1 MTSKPHRLIDL
12 YIAPRRLQA
21 SELEANLDAGD
32 AALLLM
38 SLVQI
43 TGDASL
49 LDRFGRHL
57 GFEQPRHKGD
67 IRLLPVGH
75 LPEEHFAELKKM
87 LIEALT
93 GPAPGEYLQ
102 VPDDALFHRMISLA
116 TGDDVG
122 EEFIGVIKEQ
132 AGFVPSVPVIERRT
146 APPEDFTVAILGAG
160 MTGIAAAIAVADAGF
175 SYEVFESSDDIGG
188 TWRINTYPGVA
199 VDTPSIYYS
208 FSFELEAGW
217 SRYYPVGTE
226 YQEYLQRVVDK
237 YGVRPNIRFNTRI
250 ESMVWDDDAQEW
262 VITADHGG
270 RKVTSRANAVITA
283 AGFLNRPKYPDVPGR
298 ETFAG
303 PSVHTAAWDHSVDL
317 TGKRVGV
324 IGAGAT
330 SVQVV
335 DAIIDR
341 VEHLTL
347 FQRQPHWVMPN
358 NLGEGIVPERERW
371 LKQHVPFYERW
382 ARAKT
387 YWFVTDNNYP
397 TVRADEEWMASHPLS
412 ISEANDRYLQMC
424 LRHLE
429 ASFGHD
435 PELLKKMTPDF
446 PPHGKRIIRDPGG
459 YYAALAG
466 DRADVVTGGLARV
479 APHGIETED
488 GTFVELDV
496 IIYATGF
503 TLDFLS
509 TIEIV
514 GRNGVRLADQWAGND
529 PRSYLG
535 GTVPN
540 FPNLFVTSGPNSS
553 SGHGGGHNFMTEAV
567 VHYITECLQLLVE
580 RGVRSIEVTQAAQ
593 DEFLEKVDAQM
604 EGSIWRNS
612 DRAHTYYRN
621 ASGRVILPNPWRM
634 VDYWQMLRT
643 PDVSKFVLR

>member
-1 MTSKPHRLIDL
+1 MTPKPHRLIDL
-12 YIAPRRLQA
+12 HVPPRRLDP
-21 SELEANLDAGD
+21 SELEENLDAGD
-32 AALLLM
+32 PALLLM

-43 TGDASL
+43 TGDVSP
-49 LDRFGRHL
+49 LDRFGPL
-57 GFEQPRHKGD
+57 IDFEQPAHKGD
-67 IRLLPVGH
+67 LRLLPAGR
-75 LPEEHFAELKKM
+75 LPEQEFAELKK
-87 LIEALT
+87 LLVEALSAT
-93 GPAPGEYLQ
+93 AQPEYLQ
-102 VPDDALFHRMISLA
+102 VPDDALFRRMISLA
-116 TGDDVG
+116 TGEDVAA
-122 EEFIGVIKEQ
+122 EFVGVIKEQ
-132 AGFVPSVPVIERRT
+132 AGFVPSTPVIERRT
-146 APPEDFTVAILGAG
+146 PPPAGFTVAILGAG
-160 MTGIAAAIAVADAGF
+160 MSGIGAAIAVADAGF
-175 SYEVFESSDDIGG
+175 AYEIFESADDIGG
-188 TWRINTYPGVA
+188 TWRVNTYPGVA

-237 YGVRPNIRFNTRI
+237 YGVRPHIRFNTTI
-250 ESMVWDDDAQEW
+250 ESLVWDDDDQVW
-262 VITADHGG
+262 VITADNGG
-270 RKVTSRANAVITA
+270 RKFTSRANAVITA

-303 PSVHTAAWDHSVDL
+303 TSVHSAAWDRSIDL

-324 IGAGAT
+324 VGAGAT

-335 DAIIDR
+335 DAIIDE

-358 NLGEGIVPERERW
+358 NLGEGLVPERERR
-371 LKQHVPFYERW
+371 LKRLVPFYERW
-382 ARAKT
+382 QRAKT

-397 TVRADEEWMASHPLS
+397 TVRADEEWMAEHPLS

-435 PELLKKMTPDF
+435 PDLLKKMTPDF

-459 YYAALAG
+459 YFTALAG
-466 DRADVVTGGLARV
+466 DRADVVTGGLAEVTPQGVR
-479 APHGIETED
+479 TED

-514 GRNGVRLADQWAGND
+514 GRDGVRLADAWAGND
-529 PRSYLG
+529 PRAYLG
-535 GTVPN
+535 GTVAG

-553 SGHGGGHNFMTEAV
+553 NGHGGGHNFMTEVV

-580 RGVRSIEVTQAAQ
+580 RGARSIEVTPEAL
-593 DEFLEKVDAQM
+593 DEFVARVDAQM

-621 ASGRVILPNPWRM
+621 ASGRVLLPQPWRM
-634 VDYWQMLRT
+634 VDYWNMCRT
-643 PDVSKFVLR
+643 PDPSCFELR

>member
-1 MTSKPHRLIDL
+1 MTPKPHRLLDL
-12 YIAPRRLQA
+12 HVPPRRLDA
-21 SELEANLDAGD
+21 SDLEENLDAGD
-32 AALLLM
+32 PALLLM

-43 TGDASL
+43 TGDLSP
-49 LDRFGRHL
+49 LDRFGL
-57 GFEQPRHKGD
+57 LIDFEQPAHKGD
-67 IRLLPVGH
+67 LRLLPAGR
-75 LPEEHFAELKKM
+75 LPEQEFAELKK
-87 LIEALT
+87 LLVEALSGT
-93 GPAPGEYLQ
+93 AQGEYLQ
-102 VPDDALFHRMISLA
+102 VPDDALFRRMISLA
-116 TGDDVG
+116 TGEDVA
-122 EEFIGVIKEQ
+122 EEFVGVIKEQ
-132 AGFVPSVPVIERRT
+132 AGFVPSTPVIERRT
-146 APPEDFTVAILGAG
+146 PPPADFTVAILGAG
-160 MTGIAAAIAVADAGF
+160 MSGIGAAIAVADAGF
-175 SYEVFESSDDIGG
+175 AYEIFESADDIGG

-208 FSFELEAGW
+208 FSFELEDGW

-226 YQEYLQRVVDK
+226 YQEYLRRVVDK
-237 YGVRPNIRFNTRI
+237 YGVRPNIRFNTTI
-250 ESMVWDDDAQEW
+250 ESLVWDDDDQVW
-262 VITADHGG
+262 VITADNGG

-303 PSVHTAAWDHSVDL
+303 TSVHSAAWDRSIDL
-317 TGKRVGV
+317 AGKRVGV

-335 DAIIDR
+335 DAIIDE

-371 LKQHVPFYERW
+371 LKRHVPFYERW
-382 ARAKT
+382 QRAKT

-397 TVRADEEWMASHPLS
+397 TVRADEEWMATHPLS

-435 PELLKKMTPDF
+435 PDLLRKMTPDF

-459 YYAALAG
+459 YFTALAG
-466 DRADVVTGGLARV
+466 DRADVVTGGLAEV
-479 APHGIETED
+479 TPDGIRTED

-514 GRNGVRLADQWAGND
+514 GRDGVRLADAWAGND
-529 PRSYLG
+529 PRAYLG
-535 GTVPN
+535 GTVAG

-553 SGHGGGHNFMTEAV
+553 NGHGGGHNFMTEVV

-580 RGVRSIEVTQAAQ
+580 RGARSIEVTPEAL
-593 DEFLEKVDAQM
+593 DEFVARVDAQM

-621 ASGRVILPNPWRM
+621 ASGRVLLPQPWRM
-634 VDYWQMLRT
+634 VDYWHMCRT
-643 PDVSKFVLR
+643 PDPSCFELR

>member
-1 MTSKPHRLIDL
+1 MTPKPHRLLDL
-12 YIAPRRLQA
+12 HVPPRRLNA
-21 SELEANLDAGD
+21 SDLEENLDAGD
-32 AALLLM
+32 PALLLM

-43 TGDASL
+43 TGDLSP
-49 LDRFGRHL
+49 LDRFGPL
-57 GFEQPRHKGD
+57 IDFEEPAHKGD
-67 IRLLPVGH
+67 LRLLPAGR
-75 LPEEHFAELKKM
+75 LPEQEFAELKK
-87 LIEALT
+87 LLVEALS
-93 GPAPGEYLQ
+93 GAAQGEYLQ
-102 VPDDALFHRMISLA
+102 VPDDALFRRMISLA
-116 TGDDVG
+116 TGEDVAD
-122 EEFIGVIKEQ
+122 EFVGVIKEQ
-132 AGFVPSVPVIERRT
+132 AGFVPSTPVIERRT
-146 APPEDFTVAILGAG
+146 PPPADFTVAILGAG
-160 MTGIAAAIAVADAGF
+160 MSGIGAAIAVADAGF
-175 SYEVFESSDDIGG
+175 AYEIFESADDIGG

-208 FSFELEAGW
+208 FSFELEGGW

-226 YQEYLQRVVDK
+226 YQEYLRRVVDK
-237 YGVRPNIRFNTRI
+237 YGVRPNIRFNTTI
-250 ESMVWDDDAQEW
+250 ESLVWDDDDQVW
-262 VITADHGG
+262 VITADNGG

-303 PSVHTAAWDHSVDL
+303 TSVHSAAWDRSIDL

-335 DAIIDR
+335 DAIIDE

-371 LKQHVPFYERW
+371 LKRHVPFYERW
-382 ARAKT
+382 QRAKT

-397 TVRADEEWMASHPLS
+397 TVRADKEWMATHPLS

-435 PELLKKMTPDF
+435 PDLLKKMTPDF

-459 YYAALAG
+459 YFTALAG
-466 DRADVVTGGLARV
+466 DRADVVTGGLAEV
-479 APHGIETED
+479 TPDGIRTED

-514 GRNGVRLADQWAGND
+514 GRDGVRLADAWAGND
-529 PRSYLG
+529 PRAYLG
-535 GTVPN
+535 GTVAG

-553 SGHGGGHNFMTEAV
+553 NGHGGGHNFMTEVV

-580 RGVRSIEVTQAAQ
+580 RGARSIEVTPEAL
-593 DEFLEKVDAQM
+593 DEFVARVDAQM

-621 ASGRVILPNPWRM
+621 ASGRVLLPQPWRM
-634 VDYWQMLRT
+634 VDYWHMCRT
-643 PDVSKFVLR
+643 PDPSCFDLR